1 MFSFKKFLTT
11 TFLLLSASVSVATE
25 QNFVWTTVPT
35 GSLEGSCRILW
46 KEYDSK
52 YNTVST
58 VMPTKPGLSGGLVV
72 DDVLRSDKP
81 NSMICMGPSQFL
93 LNPLLYPG
101 RTREDQLDP
110 LIMAARWPFVWYVPS
125 DSPVNSY
132 QDLISYFKSLNRP
145 INVGMFIPIFKV
157 IEPIFAQHGITV
169 NLVNFKSGPQQ
180 YPSLSDG
187 TLDLAFDAGGGL
199 QVANQTKKFKA
210 IGYVDIANNPLLP
223 GLKNFVDAEP
233 DLRAIPAAGGLI
245 IAVQRNMPDAQ
256 KRLLIERITKITVS
270 EEYKSSIGKFNAL
283 PASTTA
289 PTLLYNLET
298 NRRIINRRWKD

>member
-1 MFSFKKFLTT
+1 MFLT
-11 TFLLLSASVSVATE
+11 SVNAAE
-25 QNFVWTTVPT
+25 QNFVWPTVPV

-46 KEYDSK
+46 KEYDSM
-52 YNTVST
+52 YNTNT
-58 VMPTKPGLSGGLVV
+58 AVMPVKPGLNGGLVV
-72 DDVLRSDKP
+72 DDFLASKRQ
-81 NSMICMGPSQFL
+81 NNFICIGPSQFI

-101 RTREDQLDP
+101 KTREDLLDP
-110 LIMAARWPFVWYVPS
+110 LIMAARWSFVWYVPAS
-125 DSPVNSY
+125 TPVSSY
-132 QDLISYFKSLNRP
+132 QELIAYFKSLNRP

-169 NLVNFKSGPQQ
+169 NPINYKSSPQQ

-233 DLRAIPAAGGLI
+233 DLRAITTAGGMI
-245 IAVQRNMPDAQ
+245 IAVERNTPELQ
-256 KRLLIERITKITVS
+256 KQLLVERITKITVS
-270 EEYKSSIGKFNAL
+270 EDYRSSIGKFNAV
-283 PASTTA
+283 PTNITA

-298 NRRIINRRWKD
+298 NRRIINKHWKN